1 MSMDRDREI
10 SEGSIT
16 PRMLIGLRNALLE
29 AITDLIYTDS
39 VELED
44 LARCALAYMTKII
57 RDPRSAF
64 ELQTSALSI
73 RETSV
78 EGNDLVLEAT
88 RELFRVLAKAVN
100 HVQGSLLEFE
110 IPIRIKLELV
120 ELVALGRM
128 LEEYA
133 STE

>member
-1 MSMDRDREI
+1 MDRDREI
-10 SEGSIT
+10 FELSIT
-16 PRMLIGLRNALLE
+16 PRVLVGLRNALLE
-29 AITDLIYTDS
+29 AITDLIYTNS

-44 LARCALAYMTKII
+44 LARRELAYMTKVI
-57 RDPRSAF
+57 RDHRSAF

-73 RETSV
+73 HETSV

-88 RELFRVLAKAVN
+88 RELLGALAKAVN

-110 IPIRIKLELV
+110 IPIRIKLESV
-120 ELVALGRM
+120 ELVGLGRI

>member
-1 MSMDRDREI
+1 MDRDRDMFEL
-10 SEGSIT
+10 SIT
-16 PRMLIGLRNALLE
+16 PRMLVGLRNALLE

-44 LARCALAYMTKII
+44 LARRALAYMTKAI
-57 RDPRSAF
+57 RDPRSAL
-64 ELQTSALSI
+64 ELQTSALTI

-78 EGNDLVLEAT
+78 DSDDLVLEAT
-88 RELFRVLAKAVN
+88 RELLGVLAKAVN
-100 HVQGSLLEFE
+100 HVQRSLLEFE

-120 ELVALGRM
+120 ELVGLGRM